1 VARGKAGTKGFLA
14 DLTGGMQ
21 RRRLKMSKI
30 LIGVATAALWF
41 ALSHVANAEQVRQPV
56 CGDGTFVSTCA
67 DHPDS
72 GVAIHA
78 PGVGIDIGR

>member
-1 VARGKAGTKGFLA
+1 
-14 DLTGGMQ
+14 
-21 RRRLKMSKI
+21 MSKI

-41 ALSHVANAEQVRQPV
+41 ALSHVANAEQVCQPV

-67 DHPDS
+67 DNPDS
-72 GVAIHA
+72 GVAVHA